1 MWTMESNTLTEPQR
15 NALRAT
21 WAVFA
26 AEAKW
31 PLASYVDTVLAHEH
45 DYGLDDALV
54 DLPAGLIYAELASD
68 QGLIRATVPALAL
81 LEEAHA
87 EVNMFVSVVV
97 AGAEREA
104 AFLPESPFSLDYD
117 WLRAADLELLLD
129 RDSAESPLVTAEKL
143 YELLRIEN
151 LPVEQ
156 HSGSRADW
164 RLRVDRRLRRYRGIQ
179 TITDYLERRPAAPA
193 RGSLAGELEQG
204 RIALRPATD
213 LVAISRDPYLFILMP
228 FTESWSQ
235 NVRDVIEQ
243 AARSVRQ
250 SHPNLTWDRADDFTD
265 TGRITDQ
272 IMRAIER
279 SDMIVAD
286 VTTSNPNVMFE
297 LGYADAL
304 AKPIIVLN
312 QQVDTAPFDIKNW
325 RQISYELSDL
335 KAARDQ
341 LTAFLESTLR
351 AISSRRRRSERDD

>member
-1 MWTMESNTLTEPQR
+1 MLGTSDPDADDPAYSARCEDVAMEPYALTEPQR

-21 WAVFA
+21 WAVFTA
-26 AEAKW
+26 QAKW
-31 PLASYVDTVLAHEH
+31 PLASYVDTVLAHKH
-45 DYGLDDALV
+45 GYGLDDALV
-54 DLPAGLIYAELASD
+54 DMPAGLIYAELASD

-81 LEEAHA
+81 LEEAKA
-87 EVNMFVSVVV
+87 EINIFVGVVL

-104 AFLPESPFSLDYD
+104 VFLPESPFSLEYD
-117 WLRAADLELLLD
+117 WLRVADLELSLD
-129 RDSAESPLVTAEKL
+129 GEIVESPLVTAEKL

-151 LPVEQ
+151 LPVEE
-156 HSGSRADW
+156 HGGSRADW
-164 RLRVDRRLRRYRGIQ
+164 RLRIDRRLRRYRGMQ
-179 TITDYLERRPAAPA
+179 TIADYLERRPAAPA
-193 RGSLAGELEQG
+193 RGSLAGELEEG
-204 RIALRPATD
+204 RIALRPATN
-213 LVAISRDPYLFILMP
+213 LIAISRDPYLFILMP

-250 SHPNLTWDRADDFTD
+250 SHANLTWDRADDFTD
-265 TGRITDQ
+265 AGRITDQ

-286 VTTSNPNVMFE
+286 VTNSNPNVMFE

-325 RQISYELSDL
+325 RQISL
-335 KAARDQ
+335 
-341 LTAFLESTLR
+341 
-351 AISSRRRRSERDD
+351 